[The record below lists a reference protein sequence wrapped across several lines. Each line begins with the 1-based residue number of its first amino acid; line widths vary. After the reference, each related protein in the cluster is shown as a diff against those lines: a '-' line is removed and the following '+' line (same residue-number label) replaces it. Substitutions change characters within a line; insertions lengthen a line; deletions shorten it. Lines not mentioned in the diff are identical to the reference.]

1 MNSIS
6 DPNLPLIE
14 AARTLI
20 EQGQLAQAADALNQA
35 RAQFPNDPRVY
46 MMAGVMSEKAGNV
59 AGAFQLMQTGLSLAP
74 NWAPGIIVLAQLQA
88 RQGQYEEA
96 SENAATALQLDSES
110 RVVLDGAIDVAQ
122 LTGDFA
128 LAVRRIRQG
137 LARQPS
143 DAKLR
148 MMLASA
154 LGQMEQYD
162 EALALWDG
170 LIADSPEDRAALE
183 GRMHMLLIAGRLEE
197 AALATAHLR
206 ALDPTNPVYAYY
218 EERAQGQTPAHQ
230 PTELNRQL
238 FDNAAHFF
246 DAQLVQGLN
255 YRLPQQIAK
264 KIIAF
269 YPDRKLNLL
278 DLGCGTGLL
287 GAQLGRLQGRLAGV
301 DLSPK
306 MLDQARRYNLYDTL
320 TVADL
325 HDALSEAEATS
336 YDVVVAL
343 DVCVYVGDLS
353 KVIPAVWR
361 TLVPGGR
368 LFFSCESG
376 PEDGPDLVLN
386 RSTERYVHKRS
397 HVERLCRDAGF
408 VVEVENTV
416 LRTQKGQPAHGFVV
430 MARKPS

>member
-1 MNSIS
+1 M
-6 DPNLPLIE
+6 
-14 AARTLI
+14 
-20 EQGQLAQAADALNQA
+20 
-35 RAQFPNDPRVY
+35 
-46 MMAGVMSEKAGNV
+46 
-59 AGAFQLMQTGLSLAP
+59 
-74 NWAPGIIVLAQLQA
+74 LAQLQA

-238 FDNAAHFF
+238 FDNAAHF
-246 DAQLVQGLN
+246 
-255 YRLPQQIAK
+255 
-264 KIIAF
+264 
-269 YPDRKLNLL
+269 
-278 DLGCGTGLL
+278 
-287 GAQLGRLQGRLAGV
+287 
-301 DLSPK
+301 
-306 MLDQARRYNLYDTL
+306 
-320 TVADL
+320 
-325 HDALSEAEATS
+325 
-336 YDVVVAL
+336 
-343 DVCVYVGDLS
+343 
-353 KVIPAVWR
+353 
-361 TLVPGGR
+361 
-368 LFFSCESG
+368 
-376 PEDGPDLVLN
+376 
-386 RSTERYVHKRS
+386 ST
-397 HVERLCRDAGF
+397 
-408 VVEVENTV
+408 
-416 LRTQKGQPAHGFVV
+416 
-430 MARKPS
+430 PSWSRA